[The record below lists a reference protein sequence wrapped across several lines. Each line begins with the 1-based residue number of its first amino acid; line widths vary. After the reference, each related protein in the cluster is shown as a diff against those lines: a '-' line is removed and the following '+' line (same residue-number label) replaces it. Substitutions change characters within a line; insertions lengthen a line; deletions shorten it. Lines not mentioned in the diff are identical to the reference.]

1 MFPLGCMLDIRHL
14 SPRRKGPS
22 MAQPIMR
29 GFQQRALNTK
39 EIVDGTV
46 HREKPLGV
54 ARRFDPHLAF
64 LLAGGLMRYFCAVV
78 RPFFLAVGDFGQEIT
93 ARCSVATELIGHQ
106 LVRDVLQPFQ
116 QFAKEAFSRVFI
128 SPFLYEDIQYVT
140 ILIHSPPQVVVST
153 SNPDTQ
159 LIQVPR
165 ISQPPLSLPQFH
177 RKRLPEFPTPLAHS
191 VMAHS
196 NPAPI

>member
-54 ARRFDPHLAF
+54 ARRFEPPHLAF
-64 LLAGGLMRYFCAVV
+64 LLAGGLMRYLCRLFV
-78 RPFFLAVGDFGQEIT
+78 R
-93 ARCSVATELIGHQ
+93 
-106 LVRDVLQPFQ
+106 
-116 QFAKEAFSRVFI
+116 
-128 SPFLYEDIQYVT
+128 
-140 ILIHSPPQVVVST
+140 
-153 SNPDTQ
+153 
-159 LIQVPR
+159 
-165 ISQPPLSLPQFH
+165 LSLQWATSGKKS
-177 RKRLPEFPTPLAHS
+177 RRA
-191 VMAHS
+191 
-196 NPAPI
+196 AP